1 MRKNPTTL
9 LTRIILLGLAAV
21 LFSGACSSK
30 TGSSA
35 NLPAPDLSNHPI
47 YSSYN
52 FGQDESVIDIGIQPL
67 WAPVSAI
74 SEVMGHDKIL
84 QDALEREGFGV
95 QFHPFKKGIDLN
107 YFIEQGDLEAGIG
120 GDMPTLIAVSELNV
134 EVVAV
139 VQEGFT
145 SIVANKPIMVSD
157 LRGKRI
163 GFPQGSLSHYALLK
177 ALSTSGIPTSAVTL
191 VLMDID
197 EMPAA
202 LESGTIDAF
211 SGWEPAPTI
220 SISKSMQN
228 HIVQRTMGW
237 GFLYFSPTFS
247 EDHPEIVRLITA
259 SSLRALN
266 WMQQDDANLLQA
278 SQWALEA
285 EREFGGDESKLSAKE
300 YSELIRE
307 DILAAA
313 LYPHLPERDLAP
325 GGRIW
330 EEFQFLKDEGLI
342 LENVSWATI
351 LSHFSL
357 SIIPEILA
365 KAQVYELDFFQYSLP
380 GEDRP

>member
-1 MRKNPTTL
+1 M
-9 LTRIILLGLAAV
+9 
-21 LFSGACSSK
+21 
-30 TGSSA
+30 
-35 NLPAPDLSNHPI
+35 
-47 YSSYN
+47 
-52 FGQDESVIDIGIQPL
+52 IDIGIQPL